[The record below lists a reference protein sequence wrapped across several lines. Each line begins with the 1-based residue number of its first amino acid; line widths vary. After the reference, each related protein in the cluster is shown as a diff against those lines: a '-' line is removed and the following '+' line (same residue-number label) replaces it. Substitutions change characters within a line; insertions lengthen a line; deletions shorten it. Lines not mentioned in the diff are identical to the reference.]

1 MIIDLDAFKEN
12 QLFITESD
20 EVDDSKIR
28 MKPAEFSRLIGVSKQ
43 AVSAWIRDGKI
54 SIGFDGHLNPNE
66 AISQLLKKSN
76 PAKLRSKA
84 LMPLIKQIRALSV
97 MNKQKELDLAEL
109 KDEVVFFEQ
118 STEDYSKI
126 IWTIKDRLNAEATT
140 LGKYHTMEVI
150 NAFLSWLERY
160 QENLDDNLTIIEF
173 IPGAPVKKKEGVG
186 LMLINSSEI
195 YDE

>member
-54 SIGFDGHLNPNE
+54 SIGRDGHLNPNE

-84 LMPLIKQIRALSV
+84 LMPLIKQIRALSL
-97 MNKQKELDLAEL
+97 MNKQKDLDLAEL
-109 KDEVVFFEQ
+109 NDEVGFFEQ
-118 STEDYSKI
+118 SNEDYSKI
-126 IWTIKDRLNAEATT
+126 ISTIKDRLNDEATP
-140 LGKYHTMEVI
+140 LGKYHTVQVI
-150 NAFLSWLERY
+150 NAFMSWLERY
-160 QENLDDNLTIIEF
+160 QENLNDNLTIIEF
-173 IPGAPVKKKEGVG
+173 IETAPVMEEKGAGV
-186 LMLINSSEI
+186 
-195 YDE
+195 